1 MNKIIV
7 TATYIPTSTHDKK
20 KKVTEIF
27 FTETHFFFKNI
38 KAYIS
43 MIFFKIIADVTKD
56 SFIFQKYNQ
65 TFE

>member
-27 FTETHFFFKNI
+27 FTETHIFFK
-38 KAYIS
+38 KYIS
-43 MIFFKIIADVTKD
+43 MTFFKIIVDVTKD

>member
-43 MIFFKIIADVTKD
+43 MIFFKIHCRRHERFFYISK
-56 SFIFQKYNQ
+56 I
-65 TFE
+65 